1 LAVISERAEGQVP
14 AQGHPPWQGALRRA
28 LEAPV
33 TMVIGESD
41 TGKTTLVTALANA
54 LVERGFRVAV
64 LDADLGQSEIGPPT
78 TIGLG
83 RVVAPLARLRD
94 APVTALHFV
103 GATSPAGNL
112 LGALVGVRRLLDRAR
127 AGGDERV
134 VIDTSGL
141 VTGDLGRA
149 LKQAKIELT
158 DPDLVLCLERAD
170 ECGGIVDGYRGLA
183 RPELIRLPASPSTRQ
198 RSPEERRLHRQRQL
212 ETYLRAARPLTLA
225 LDRVA
230 VRTAGGPPLGARPPA
245 EVEGAVVGLLDRAGR
260 TLGLGIVRHVDP
272 ATRLLRVDAD
282 VPEAEVAA
290 VVIGRE
296 RYPA

>member
-1 LAVISERAEGQVP
+1 MSAEGAGQ
-14 AQGHPPWQGALRRA
+14 AQEHREWEGAIRRA
-28 LEAPV
+28 LEVAV
-33 TMVIGESD
+33 TMVIGEGD

-83 RVVAPLARLRD
+83 RVTAPLARLAD
-94 APVTALHFV
+94 AQVVALHFV
-103 GATSPAGNL
+103 GTTSPAGNL

-127 AGGDERV
+127 ASGNDRV

-141 VTGDLGRA
+141 VAGDLGRV
-149 LKQAKIELT
+149 LKQAKIDLT

-170 ECGGIVDGYRGLA
+170 ECGGIVDGYRGLT
-183 RPELIRLPASPSTRQ
+183 RPQILRLPASRKSRHRTPD
-198 RSPEERRLHRQRQL
+198 ERRLHRHRQF
-212 ETYLRAARPLTLA
+212 ETYFRAARPLALA

-230 VRTAGGPPLGARPPA
+230 VRVPGGEPLGVRAA
-245 EVEGAVVGLLDRAGR
+245 TDLEGAVAGLLDRAGQ